1 MSEYSL
7 GEIVLCSQG
16 ILIYEAKIQDIKKE
30 KGEFLYG
37 IHYKGWNKS
46 WDEYVPKSRLL
57 KVTEENLKKQKQL
70 QDELKKKKKPTV
82 NKKTKKSDTESD
94 GSSREG
100 SKDRDKDVATKNVA
114 VRLERLKKN
123 SESGDYVG
131 KENEED
137 SEEKPVI
144 KSKTRTIK
152 PVVAFKATEV
162 PKSMKKKSKK
172 DAEKDSQSPVKSNR
186 TDKSTVVSSHQ
197 QPLTLSSRPKRDF
210 GEEIIVNIPDGLKT
224 VLVDDFDYIDRQR
237 KLVNIPARYPVD
249 DFINDYFTHMKQN
262 CTAKETIAVEEV
274 CRGLRDYFNCTLGSQ
289 LLYKFE
295 RVQYAD
301 VLKERQQGSSMS
313 QLYSPVHLLRLLT
326 RLGPML
332 SSVDIN
338 NDDLNKLLS
347 DINHLVNYM
356 EEKKDEIFLL
366 EDYGTATPEYHRRAL

>member
-1 MSEYSL
+1 MSDYSL

-82 NKKTKKSDTESD
+82 HKKTKKSDTESD

-172 DAEKDSQSPVKSNR
+172 DAEKDSQSQVKSNR
-186 TDKSTVVSSHQ
+186 TDKSTVVSTHQ

-338 NDDLNKLLS
+338 DDDLNKLLS